1 MKFSKTL
8 FLAAATV
15 LAGTAIPAQAAVN
28 QTLNGGT
35 VNTSAINDRTVNIL
49 GDGTLVV
56 DDGWVVIKNDYFVI
70 GKGAG
75 GATSTK
81 GAFTDAK
88 YTGPNYPAVSWNSCL
103 GNRALTSDYA
113 MQGSAVVMVDGETR
127 WLVENVNYWQ
137 SGTLKINANNTVMLK
152 GQINTW
158 RDFGGYSSMPDAD
171 GKTSKLPTDM
181 AGVGSIEMGS
191 GSLLDLSDYN
201 NYSFAPVKDVIIQY
215 LHNLKTV
222 GDSETSTLVTRS
234 DANAEKYFVNLHID
248 DAIGGSLGRLSGS
261 ANIVKTGSGNFT
273 LTGESNEFRSSG
285 SVFSANMFVAGGSL
299 TLAATAVS
307 GENALYDTTRVLKT
321 YCKEAGIEY
330 KFGQTLY
337 NANSVNLAG
346 EDGSHASGYEGKTIT
361 GTYTDGDGKREI
373 YHSYVGELIDGPEAS
388 SLLIKNNQVIK
399 NFQAMFA
406 NGQSGNATGSLTSV
420 INNAIKTSNVNPIVS
435 GTGKGSLVG
444 IKQGSVLAVNQE
456 EGHGGIYKG
465 ALVGIGADGNADVSA
480 VGGTFIKYGKG
491 DLALILEGANIEKLV
506 ALEGHLVVNTRTLNL
521 SSSATG
527 VEVGSKAH
535 LTIIENET
543 ATLGKTLETEKGS
556 DLEFATYDYIETLGG
571 QIDVSDNR
579 RPGTIEIGC
588 EQNIEGN
595 LILRE
600 GITVKPT
607 AENALSKAE
616 SVVLLGKVEQTAG
629 AISKTATLEFGGKN
643 QKINNI
649 IGDKNSQI
657 LTGTASRIELNIEN
671 GVYEGSFDLSALNGG
686 QFGTFAGSISGYGN
700 IIKSGAGTLNLT
712 GGGAGIT
719 NYGAMIVKE
728 GALAGT
734 TSMLGNASALI
745 LNTGTSA
752 VFSGSQHFVA
762 LYGAAG
768 TSISLV
774 DADGNAN
781 GNLILG
787 ESASRRSELPGV
799 STNPAT
805 NYLSLTDRKIYAN
818 VSNVSEAFK
827 PFTDLAAKFKPSKP
841 ELEGE
846 DLKTVLES
854 FASGGTLTTTQ
865 LDLVQ
870 DLFQDNS
877 ITGLSDLTEKHLATA
892 YLKLLNDNEIVENV
906 DTQFKGDITARII
919 TKYND
924 SEQALLGKIT
934 ADGIRIETGTL
945 IIAGDSLQKET
956 VVSIERDGKLSIQT
970 TGTVS
975 ENTVSIEGQGD
986 LEIKSDINIDLNKQF
1001 VNTTTGKI
1009 QLTGTKTDGA
1019 VDFTMT
1025 LRNATGT
1032 LAAQGAITTTKANL
1046 ILDQATTTVEWS
1058 KQLTV
1063 DGNLTKRGN
1072 AELTLTSSNSSVV
1085 GAVAVEA
1092 SILNLKEWK
1101 TGDKTAFK
1109 DLSIATGAMLN
1120 LEFVSDVSF
1129 SGTTSGAGTL
1139 VKSGAGTLTIQ
1150 GTAGDF
1156 AGTVSVDAG
1165 TLKLATENYFSNQTV
1180 ANIASGATLD
1190 LQKSQTFASLKG
1202 AGAVSLADN
1211 VQLSF
1216 RIDDA
1221 KTAVKMNNAS
1231 GRYIA
1236 TIPESFVGT
1245 FTGNISGG
1253 NNSSISIGGTG
1264 AFNFGSATIDSG
1276 MGITVMSGQLVMDVS
1291 QAGSLNITTGDGG
1304 EMIYNVEDDRSL
1316 ANNTPSNFGKIG
1328 AGTLTLTANQIADKS
1343 VSIYQGAIEV
1353 SGTAALDFTSV
1364 KIASGATFTVKYS
1377 GLSSN
1382 IDLTKIEGSGSFV
1395 FNNETGTSLVLVL
1408 SETKMLPT
1416 SGEKYFNGDIRFAN
1430 MDVRVENDVEVTA
1443 IGIDEVS
1450 TLTVVNGATL
1460 KITQSADT
1468 EFAGTVSVEDNGEII
1483 VSSKKDANG
1492 NYYKLAFTG
1501 DSVEGDISVHNG
1513 AVQLNQ
1519 KEDLGNGT
1527 LTVTG
1532 TSDLYFNVAEG
1543 DVPPTTLTSANV
1555 DVSGAT
1561 AVRFIKTGAG
1571 TMALDGKGDPF
1582 ANIGVQSAARL
1593 RTANTLSS
1601 ISVTL
1606 GVDKGRL
1613 ELSNIN
1619 WGQMQSV
1626 NLATYGAGTLAL
1638 VGAQTLDRSISGD
1651 GKVEKTGIGILTVNS
1666 DQAFTGTLTLQAG
1679 TTVFENNVSLATNQL
1694 TVNGGA
1700 VATGGITLN
1709 NASSESVLNLK
1720 ENGKLILKDG
1730 ASISYAG
1737 TLKVADIAGTI
1748 ELAGTPSNSEIVVLK
1763 ALGEHADLSLSDQRA
1778 LLDNI
1783 QLNMV
1788 GANKFM
1794 LAQNAGTISVFTMGD
1809 SLTSGVSVHEGL
1821 GGFVSILDDLMPQ
1834 GDKVLEAEMNPLLA
1848 KLLRAGSAGIATE
1861 IEKLSPLSYSAM
1873 VAMSW
1878 QAHNNDIGQFRNRAT
1893 ARRFELVN
1901 EFASRDL
1908 QFWATAQGTFTENG
1922 NGNDSAVYDFNTFG
1936 AVIGADTKI
1945 DDYTLLGFALGY
1957 DYGSADIHNNG
1968 GKIKSNDYRLTAYG
1982 SSLVGDGSWFVDYGA
1997 TIAMSNY
2004 DVKRN
2009 TILGN
2014 ATAKPDGFSLGA
2026 YGVLGRGFLIAVD
2039 RDQRL
2044 VLTPYAGLSAYYTTI
2059 GDEKETGGADLEI
2072 DKIKALSVRGMLGAS
2087 LDWVFPFDD
2096 YEGRFGIDAAFAH
2109 EFGDS
2114 EVDVDAKYNGQ
2125 KTTVKAAGVAENTF
2139 SIGPTLS
2146 LTVGYRTNIHLGYRA
2161 EFGTNENVSHNVNAG
2176 FRRTF

>member
-8 FLAAATV
+8 FLVAATV
-15 LAGTAIPAQAAVN
+15 LAGTAIPAQAVESCY
-28 QTLNGGT
+28 LNGGT
-35 VNTSAINDRTVNIL
+35 ISTSDIDDRTVNIH

-56 DDGWVVIKNDYFVI
+56 DDGWVVIRNDKFVTGKDI
-70 GKGAG
+70 GGI
-75 GATSTK
+75 TLEV
-81 GAFTDAK
+81 GAFSDAQ
-88 YTGPNYPAVSWNSCL
+88 YTGPNYPAVSWNSLL
-103 GNRALTSDYA
+103 GDRALTSDYA
-113 MQGSAVVMVDGETR
+113 MQGSAVVMVDGETK
-127 WLVENVNYWQ
+127 WLVENVNYWK
-137 SGTLKINANNTVMLK
+137 SGTLKINDNNTVELR

-158 RDFGGYSSMPDAD
+158 QDFGGYSSMPGAD
-171 GKTSKLPTDM
+171 GTTSKLPTGM
-181 AGVGSIEMGS
+181 AGVNTIEMGS
-191 GSLLDLSDYN
+191 GSRLDLSDYN
-201 NYSFAPVKDVIIQY
+201 NYAFAPVEDVIIQY
-215 LHNLKTV
+215 LHNVKTV
-222 GDSETSTLVTRS
+222 NDSETSTLITRS
-234 DANAEKYFVNLHID
+234 GSDAEKYFVNLHID
-248 DAIGGSLGRLSGS
+248 DASGGSLGRLSGS

-299 TLAATAVS
+299 TLAASAVS
-307 GENALYDTTRVLKT
+307 GENALYDATRVLKT
-321 YCKEAGIEY
+321 YCEEAGIEY
-330 KFGQTLY
+330 AFGQTLY

-361 GTYTDGDGKREI
+361 GTYTDGDGRQEV

-406 NGQSGNATGSLTSV
+406 NGQSGDATGSLTSV

-465 ALVGIGADGNADVSA
+465 SLVGIGEDGNANVSA

-527 VEVGSKAH
+527 VEVGAGAH

-543 ATLGKTLETEKGS
+543 ATLGKPLETEKGS

-571 QIDVSDNR
+571 EIDVSDDR

-629 AISKTATLEFGGKN
+629 AISKTATLEFGDKN

-649 IGDKNSQI
+649 IGDENSRI
-657 LTGTASRIELNIEN
+657 VTGTASRIELNIEN
-671 GVYEGSFDLSALNGG
+671 GVYSGGFDLSGVNGG
-686 QFGTFAGSISGYGN
+686 QFGTFAGAIEGHGN

-712 GGGAGIT
+712 GGGAGVT
-719 NYGAMIVKE
+719 NYGAMIIKE
-728 GALAGT
+728 GALVGT
-734 TSMLGNASALI
+734 TSMLSNASALI

-762 LYGAAG
+762 LYGAAR

-774 DADGNAN
+774 DENGAAN
-781 GNLILG
+781 GDLILG
-787 ESASRRSELPGV
+787 ESSSRRSELPSV

-805 NYLSLTDRKIYAN
+805 NYLSLTDRKIYEN

-827 PFTDLAAKFKPSKP
+827 PFTDLAGD
-841 ELEGE
+841 E
-846 DLKTVLES
+846 LKTVLES

-865 LDLVQ
+865 LELVQ
-870 DLFQDNS
+870 DLFEDDT
-877 ITGLSDLTEKHLATA
+877 ITSFTNLTEKHLATA

-906 DTQFKGDITARII
+906 DTQFKGDVTARII

-970 TGTVS
+970 TETVS
-975 ENTVSIEGQGD
+975 ENTVSIEGAGD
-986 LEIKSDINIDLNKQF
+986 LEISSDVDLNLNNQF
-1001 VNTTTGKI
+1001 VNKTTGTI
-1009 QLTGTKTDGA
+1009 ELTGTEDD

-1025 LRNATGT
+1025 LRKPTGT
-1032 LAAQGAITTTKANL
+1032 LAAQGAITVNNADLVLEQTADAVTWG
-1046 ILDQATTTVEWS
+1046 E
-1058 KQLTV
+1058 QLTV
-1063 DGNLTKRGN
+1063 DGDLVKTGK
-1072 AELTLTSSNSSVV
+1072 AELTLTSNNSKVT
-1085 GAVAVEA
+1085 GTVAVNA
-1092 SILNLKEWK
+1092 GTLNLQEWSD
-1101 TGDKTAFK
+1101 GANTAFTNM
-1109 DLSIATGAMLN
+1109 SIAKDATLN
-1120 LEFVSDVSF
+1120 LEFKAGEVSF

-1150 GTAGDF
+1150 GTAGTF
-1156 AGTVSVDAG
+1156 AGAVSVDAG

-1180 ANIASGATLD
+1180 ANIESGATLD
-1190 LQKSQTFASLKG
+1190 LQASQTFASLEG

-1216 RIDDA
+1216 KIDDA
-1221 KTAVKMNNAS
+1221 ETAVKMDKDS

-1276 MGITVMSGQLVMDVS
+1276 MGITVMSGQLVMDVL
-1291 QAGSLNITTGDGG
+1291 QAGSLNITTGTGG
-1304 EMIYNVEDDRSL
+1304 EMVYNVEEDGVL
-1316 ANNTPSNFGKIG
+1316 NNDTPTNFGKIG
-1328 AGTLTLTANQIADKS
+1328 TGTLTLTANQIVGKTA
-1343 VSIYQGAIEV
+1343 SIYEGAIEV
-1353 SGTAALDFTSV
+1353 SGTNALDFESV

-1395 FNNETGTSLVLVL
+1395 FDNETGTSLVLVL
-1408 SETKMLPT
+1408 SETEMLPT
-1416 SGEKYFNGDIRFAN
+1416 SGEKYFNGDIKFAN

-1443 IGIDEVS
+1443 IGIDEDS
-1450 TLTVVNGATL
+1450 TLTVVGGATL

-1468 EFAGTVSVEDNGEII
+1468 EIAGTVSVEDNGEII
-1483 VSSKKDANG
+1483 VSSKKDENG

-1519 KEDLGNGT
+1519 REDLVDGT

-1532 TSDLYFNVAEG
+1532 TSDIYFNVAEG
-1543 DVPPTTLTSANV
+1543 EVSPTTLTSANV
-1555 DVSGAT
+1555 DISGAT

-1571 TMALDGKGDPF
+1571 TMALDGAGDPF
-1582 ANIGVQSAARL
+1582 ANIKEQSAARL

-1601 ISVTL
+1601 VSVTL
-1606 GVDKGRL
+1606 GVDEGRL

-1619 WGQMQSV
+1619 SGQMQSV

-1638 VGAQTLDRSISGD
+1638 EGAQTLDRSISGD
-1651 GKVEKTGIGILTVNS
+1651 GKVEKTGVGTLTVNS

-1679 TTVFENNVSLATNQL
+1679 KTVFENGVTLAVNQL

-1700 VATGGITLN
+1700 VATGGITLS

-1720 ENGKLILKDG
+1720 ENGTIILKNG
-1730 ASISYAG
+1730 ESINYAG
-1737 TLKVADIAGTI
+1737 TLKVEDVAGTI

-1763 ALGEHADLSLSDQRA
+1763 ALGEHADLSLRDQRA
-1778 LLDNI
+1778 LLDHI
-1783 QLNMV
+1783 ELDMV

-1821 GGFVSILDDLMPQ
+1821 GGFVSILDNLMPQ

-1908 QFWATAQGTFTENG
+1908 QFWATAQGTFAQNG
-1922 NGNDSAVYDFNTFG
+1922 NGNDAAVYDFNTFG

-1957 DYGSADIHNNG
+1957 DYGSADIHNGG

-2009 TILGN
+2009 TILGS

-2059 GDEKETGGADLEI
+2059 GDEKEAGGADLEI

-2114 EVDVDAKYNGQ
+2114 EVDVDAKYDGQ